1 MQTVG
6 DCGVLSFHGTS
17 VYHSPLLKAQGPCG
31 REENVFTGED
41 PSETVFS
48 GHDKPIVLMNSAVV
62 ACTKASKSAYR
73 VEGFHERPLP
83 RGS

>member
-1 MQTVG
+1 
-6 DCGVLSFHGTS
+6 
-17 VYHSPLLKAQGPCG
+17 
-31 REENVFTGED
+31 
-41 PSETVFS
+41 
-48 GHDKPIVLMNSAVV
+48 MNSAVV